1 MDPYSVV
8 FRNLKSV
15 ELQRHSAIKFP
26 LSQLLNYHIKKK
38 KKLIWIKLG
47 KIFSD
52 LMKILKLCL

>member
-26 LSQLLNYHIKKK
+26 LSQLLNYHKRKKK
-38 KKLIWIKLG
+38 K
-47 KIFSD
+47 
-52 LMKILKLCL
+52 